1 MEYKKKNGYCIL
13 KNVFSKKLTDDL
25 NLKFQTQIKNLNNIS
40 IPRDLRK
47 QKKNIE
53 SIYSSKIDKDIFI
66 SGEKKFRNFTDS
78 IKLKDLLINLPGLI
92 DCSLNKRIISMCSNY
107 FDCIPYL
114 TFIKCVKS
122 LNFGGPIW
130 K

>member
-1 MEYKKKNGYCIL
+1 MDLKKNGYCIL

-66 SGEKKFRNFTDS
+66 SG
-78 IKLKDLLINLPGLI
+78 
-92 DCSLNKRIISMCSNY
+92 
-107 FDCIPYL
+107 
-114 TFIKCVKS
+114 
-122 LNFGGPIW
+122 
-130 K
+130 